1 MLISPHLEKIFSND
15 IGMQEHR
22 KMSPILLSE
31 PIYTLTDYGARVA
44 VGIVDLKSPWPQ
56 DLNDDEKLALRRL
69 QKDKYTIARHVHN
82 QAFESLVAK
91 EIVAKETA
99 VDTDAATLK
108 RRLTRRYLTSPVRF
122 VDLLMLEITT
132 RCNLNCHFCFKGRL
146 PRITDQRIHDL
157 TRAIEDA
164 KQMGIGQ
171 FLFNGGELTIYGD
184 KWLDLV
190 RLIAATGHVA
200 GVISNGWWGIHEPF
214 SIMGH
219 RFDNAAGFA
228 AALRSAGISEIMFS
242 LDGPREI
249 HDTYRR
255 CSGLYD
261 RVICAVAAAKAAGIR
276 CDVSIVLRD
285 GLHKNDRFF
294 QDVMKIFELAD
305 DPRSMAKKGKKTI
318 KTGVLLES
326 EYDFGNA
333 SKSIAERNSAPY
345 SIDQQEQFQGI
356 CKGITHG
363 MKLSIRA
370 NGEVEPC
377 TIGTMGKGYGN
388 IHDEPLSTIVNK
400 MRASPVYRMFEKN
413 TFVDYRPYFS
423 RDLFGSRFFH
433 PCTFF
438 GIIASLAAGVE
449 QLRAKDELNR
459 ENVDALNLQIA
470 QEMGFV

>member
-1 MLISPHLEKIFSND
+1 
-15 IGMQEHR
+15 
-22 KMSPILLSE
+22 MSPLLLSE

-56 DLNDDEKLALRRL
+56 NLNDDEKRALRRL
-69 QKDKYTIARHVHN
+69 QRDKYVIARHEHN
-82 QAFESLVAK
+82 KAFESLVAK
-91 EIVAKETA
+91 EIVAKEAA
-99 VDTDAATLK
+99 VDTDSASLK

-122 VDLLMLEITT
+122 VDLLMLEVTT
-132 RCNLNCHFCFKGRL
+132 CCNLNCRFCFKGGL
-146 PRITDQRIHDL
+146 PKITDQRIHGL
-157 TRAIEDA
+157 ARAIEDA
-164 KQMGIGQ
+164 KQMGIGL
-171 FLFNGGELTIYGD
+171 FLFNGGELTVYGD
-184 KWLDLV
+184 KWLELV
-190 RLIAATGHVA
+190 RLISATGHVT
-200 GVISNGWWGIHEPF
+200 GVISNGSWGIHEPF
-214 SIMGH
+214 SIMGR
-219 RFDNAAGFA
+219 RFENAAGFA
-228 AALRSAGISEIMFS
+228 AALKSAGISQIMFS

-249 HDTYRR
+249 HDAYRR

-261 RVICAVAAAKAAGIR
+261 RVICAVAAAKAVGIR

-294 QDVMKIFELAD
+294 QDVMKIFELSD

-345 SIDQQEQFQGI
+345 SIDRQDQFQGI

-377 TIGTMGKGYGN
+377 TIGIMGKGYGN

-400 MRASPVYRMFEKN
+400 MRATPVYRMFEKN
-413 TFVDYRPYFS
+413 SFVDYRPYFS
-423 RDLFGSRFFH
+423 RELFGSRFFH

-449 QLRAKDELNR
+449 QLRAKDELNQ

-470 QEMGFV
+470 QEMGFI

>member
-1 MLISPHLEKIFSND
+1 
-15 IGMQEHR
+15 
-22 KMSPILLSE
+22 
-31 PIYTLTDYGARVA
+31 
-44 VGIVDLKSPWPQ
+44 
-56 DLNDDEKLALRRL
+56 
-69 QKDKYTIARHVHN
+69 
-82 QAFESLVAK
+82 
-91 EIVAKETA
+91 
-99 VDTDAATLK
+99 
-108 RRLTRRYLTSPVRF
+108 
-122 VDLLMLEITT
+122 MLEITT
-132 RCNLNCHFCFKGRL
+132 HCNLNCHFCFKGRL

-214 SIMGH
+214 FIMGR

-249 HDTYRR
+249 HDAYRR

-345 SIDQQEQFQGI
+345 SIDRQEQFQGI

>member
-1 MLISPHLEKIFSND
+1 
-15 IGMQEHR
+15 
-22 KMSPILLSE
+22 
-31 PIYTLTDYGARVA
+31 
-44 VGIVDLKSPWPQ
+44 
-56 DLNDDEKLALRRL
+56 
-69 QKDKYTIARHVHN
+69 
-82 QAFESLVAK
+82 
-91 EIVAKETA
+91 
-99 VDTDAATLK
+99 
-108 RRLTRRYLTSPVRF
+108 
-122 VDLLMLEITT
+122 
-132 RCNLNCHFCFKGRL
+132 
-146 PRITDQRIHDL
+146 
-157 TRAIEDA
+157 
-164 KQMGIGQ
+164 
-171 FLFNGGELTIYGD
+171 
-184 KWLDLV
+184 V